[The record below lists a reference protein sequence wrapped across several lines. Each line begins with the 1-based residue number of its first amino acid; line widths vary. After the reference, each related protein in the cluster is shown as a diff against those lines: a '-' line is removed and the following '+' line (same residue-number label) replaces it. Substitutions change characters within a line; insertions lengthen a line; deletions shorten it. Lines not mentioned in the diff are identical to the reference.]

1 MFEKIKKNNQA
12 KNVWREPKYYIT
24 APKDTITYT
33 FVVSSIPCQKD
44 TISLKDRAQSIRYEI
59 DKLKLHPNFYKFNV
73 LYEFTDGKEYNF
85 KFLR

>member
-1 MFEKIKKNNQA
+1 MERTQIL
-12 KNVWREPKYYIT
+12 YYSS
-24 APKDTITYT
+24 KRYYYYT
-33 FVVSSIPCQKD
+33 VVVSSIPCQKD